1 MWLYLCGMNYFE
13 LYGIQEAPVVDRRG
27 LAKKYFDLQKKYHP
41 DFYTQA
47 TEAEREEALRLS
59 ALVNQAFRV
68 FSNDDATL
76 AYFLECRGHLSHDE
90 KFTLPPD
97 FLMEM
102 MELNEELAEK
112 GREEVE
118 GKIESLEASLKTEV
132 EGYLRPEALPSLD
145 ERALSDLKMYYFKKK
160 YISRILDRLPD

>member
-1 MWLYLCGMNYFE
+1 MNYFE
-13 LYGIQEAPVVDRRG
+13 LYGFPEAPVVERRG

-47 TEAEREEALRLS
+47 TEAEKEEALRQS

-68 FSNDDATL
+68 FSDEDATL
-76 AYFLECRGHLSHDE
+76 AYFLECRGLLGDDE
-90 KFTLPPD
+90 KVNLPPD

-102 MELNEELAEK
+102 MELNEELAEN
-112 GREEVE
+112 GREAVE
-118 GKIESLEASLKTEV
+118 GKIASLEAGLKAEV
-132 EGYLRPEALPSLD
+132 GAYLQAETASGLDDVALN
-145 ERALSDLKMYYFKKK
+145 RLKMYYFKKK

>member
-1 MWLYLCGMNYFE
+1 MNYFE

-68 FSNDDATL
+68 FSDEDATL
-76 AYFLECRGHLSHDE
+76 AYFLECRGRLSHNE

-118 GKIESLEASLKTEV
+118 GKIQLMEVALKAEV
-132 EGYLRPEALPSLD
+132 ERYMNPEAAASLD
-145 ERALSDLKMYYFKKK
+145 ESAFDDLKMYYFKKK

>member
-1 MWLYLCGMNYFE
+1 VWLYLCGMNYFE

-118 GKIESLEASLKTEV
+118 GKIESLEASFKTEV

-145 ERALSDLKMYYFKKK
+145 ERALNDLKMYYFKKK